1 MWNHGPVTEIDE
13 RVRRYLEDHHAA
25 VMVTLR
31 EDGTPHVTRIG
42 VGLVDGELWSSGTRT
57 RVRTGHLRRDPRCT
71 LCVLNPRDPQSWLGL
86 ETRVTIH
93 DGDDAV
99 DRNLALYR
107 ALAGEP
113 DDLDEYRAAMVA
125 EQRLVYAFE
134 ILRAYGQ
141 Y

>member
-1 MWNHGPVTEIDE
+1 MDD
-13 RVRRYLEDHHAA
+13 RVRAFLERHHAA

-31 EDGTPHVTRIG
+31 DDGTPHVARVG
-42 VGLVDGELWSSGTRT
+42 VGLDGRLWSSGTRGRLRT
-57 RVRTGHLRRDPRCT
+57 RHLRRDPRST
-71 LCVLNPRDPQSWLGL
+71 LFVMDDSDAYSWLGL
-86 ETRVTIH
+86 ETLVTIH

-113 DDLDEYRAAMVA
+113 DDLKEYRSAMVRD
-125 EQRLVYAFE
+125 ERLVYEFE
-134 ILRAYGQ
+134 VLRAYGQ

>member
-1 MWNHGPVTEIDE
+1 MAEIDE
-13 RVRRYLEDHHAA
+13 RVRRFLEDHHTA

-31 EDGTPHVTRIG
+31 KDGTPHVARIG
-42 VGLVDGELWSSGTRT
+42 IGLVDGELWSSGTRT
-57 RVRTGHLRRDPRCT
+57 RVRTGHLRRDPRST
-71 LCVLNPRDPQSWLGL
+71 LCVLDPGNPQSWLGL

-99 DRNLALYR
+99 ERNLALYR
-107 ALAGEP
+107 VLAGEP
-113 DDLDEYRAAMVA
+113 RDLDEYRAAMVA

-141 Y
+141 YT